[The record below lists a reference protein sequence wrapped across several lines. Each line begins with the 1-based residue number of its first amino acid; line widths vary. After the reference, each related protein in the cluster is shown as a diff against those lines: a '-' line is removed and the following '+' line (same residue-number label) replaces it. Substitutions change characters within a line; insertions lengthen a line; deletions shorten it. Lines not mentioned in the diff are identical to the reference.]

1 MIVVAYNSEAH
12 IEEMIRALDL
22 MLSDIEAEV
31 LIVDNASGDQ
41 TFDRAEAALSQG
53 AVIRLNQNVGY
64 GRGANAGLKAA
75 GGRLSLILND
85 DVSVSP
91 DSLRLLM
98 EASRGVNVRLVAP
111 LMMSPAG
118 DTLPSARRYLPG
130 LRDELA
136 RVTDFAR
143 GLRTRLVEPDG
154 GSPIDVDF
162 VLAACLLGETDYLRQ
177 IGGFSDAFF
186 MYGEDID
193 LCRRVKS
200 LGGRVLL
207 VPEAIGRHDQAVAE
221 GRRIRGHD
229 FSERILD
236 ARDAYY
242 RTWLSR
248 GERVAINLFRS
259 VGLSDQPYRF
269 RYHFP
274 KVFVD
279 GPDLRRYRRPAP
291 LEAIRFKPASEEE

>member
-1 MIVVAYNSEAH
+1 MSTIPPERTIELSVIVVAYNSEAH

-53 AVIRLNQNVGY
+53 AVIRLNENVGY

-111 LMMSPAG
+111 LMMSPTG

-130 LRDELA
+130 LRGELA

-207 VPEAIGRHDQAVAE
+207 VPEAIGRHD
-221 GRRIRGHD
+221 
-229 FSERILD
+229 
-236 ARDAYY
+236 
-242 RTWLSR
+242 
-248 GERVAINLFRS
+248 
-259 VGLSDQPYRF
+259 
-269 RYHFP
+269 
-274 KVFVD
+274 
-279 GPDLRRYRRPAP
+279 
-291 LEAIRFKPASEEE
+291 